1 MSGTEASVPSSCLLE
16 IECRILPEK
25 RREFRL
31 NVAVSAQRTAAACG
45 PAAIYEDQNEP
56 GHILF
61 VEEWRSLPELL
72 AFLESD
78 SFLSLVGAFEVLG
91 SVSDCRVVDLSAE
104 GVKGR
109 RHIWQARPLRGWR
122 RESAGGGPESS

>member
-1 MSGTEASVPSSCLLE
+1 MPSSCLLE
-16 IECRILPEK
+16 IECRILLEK

-31 NVAVSAQRTAAACG
+31 NVAVSAKRTAASCG

-61 VEEWRSLPELL
+61 VEEWRSLAELQ

-91 SVSDCRVVDLSAE
+91 SVSDCRVVELSAE
-104 GVKGR
+104 GEAGGR
-109 RHIWQARPLRGWR
+109 HAGQARALRGWR
-122 RESAGGGPESS
+122 KEPAGGAPEAS